1 MSCSVIYI
9 CSIIVILWYVFRP
22 THPDISVSLTLQGK
36 GKVDM
41 DNEFIKFDP
50 QVREGTIRT
59 VETGYFYDISKT
71 VN

>member
-1 MSCSVIYI
+1 MIFCD
-9 CSIIVILWYVFRP
+9 IVMLCVFRP

-59 VETGYFYDISKT
+59 VETGYFYDIPKT

>member
-1 MSCSVIYI
+1 M
-9 CSIIVILWYVFRP
+9 LLYVFRP

-50 QVREGTIRT
+50 QVREGTIRR
-59 VETGYFYDISKT
+59 VKYF
-71 VN
+71 